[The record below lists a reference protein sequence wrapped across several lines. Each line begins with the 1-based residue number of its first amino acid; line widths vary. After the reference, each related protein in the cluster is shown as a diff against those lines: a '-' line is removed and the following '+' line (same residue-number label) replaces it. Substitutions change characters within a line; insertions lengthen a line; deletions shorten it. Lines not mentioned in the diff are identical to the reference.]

1 MENKLPLKRF
11 VVHVSQYEYMWV
23 VHVRARTALAAKAAF
38 IMALPD
44 APRPDI
50 ERDVW
55 DIDSEKRKGFKY
67 NWHEGEVYV
76 SGGYSYN
83 Y

>member
-1 MENKLPLKRF
+1 MESKLPLKRF

-23 VHVRARTALAAKAAF
+23 VHVRARTALAARAAY
-38 IMALPD
+38 IMVMPDD

-55 DIDSEKRKGFKY
+55 DIDAGGIKY
-67 NWHEGEVYV
+67 KNWREGEVYI

>member
-1 MENKLPLKRF
+1 MENKFPLKRF
-11 VVHVSQYEYMWV
+11 VVHVSQCEYMWV
-23 VHVRARTALAAKAAF
+23 VHVRARTALAARAAY
-38 IMALPD
+38 IMVMPSD

-55 DIDSEKRKGFKY
+55 DIDASSVKY
-67 NWHEGEVYV
+67 KHWQEGEVYI
-76 SGGYSYN
+76 SGGYSYK